1 MSTLFKF
8 CLIFSWFFI
17 LFSYKLT
24 GANDGLTSF
33 KAFELVNI
41 QYKKSPWKF
50 DKQRVFVY
58 NYIVGMGWRFYR
70 THYHTQRHTPHTAR
84 RRFKF
89 YSLCIATMDET
100 TTRQQRPDN
109 KRDDLIKRIA
119 DNYDAMYNAD
129 DIERALERAGY
140 LEKGEDFIG
149 ENPYFMDELV
159 ERRGDFFSSDREIMA
174 LYAGVYGMG
183 DGLIF

>member
-1 MSTLFKF
+1 M
-8 CLIFSWFFI
+8 
-17 LFSYKLT
+17 
-24 GANDGLTSF
+24 
-33 KAFELVNI
+33 
-41 QYKKSPWKF
+41 
-50 DKQRVFVY
+50 
-58 NYIVGMGWRFYR
+58 
-70 THYHTQRHTPHTAR
+70 
-84 RRFKF
+84 
-89 YSLCIATMDET
+89 ET

-149 ENPYFMDELV
+149 ENPDFMDELV
-159 ERRGDFFSSDREIMA
+159 ERRGDLFTSDREIMA